1 MNNLFHTKWLS
12 DRAFGLIQLV
22 AIIFWGFQ
30 LLSSDAYYV
39 NYAVLIMITAVCVYK
54 NREVGEKPVGSKHGK
69 YVDVIVIT
77 FAILFTC
84 MVAFANYKL
93 WTFAVLPE
101 EYGYR
106 FKWCYHYFMI
116 IMLFTGGYFAF
127 RNILIALIRNIKNII
142 WIKSEK
148 SVNPIIAFAV
158 CFVLLVITRLIVLFY
173 SQYPGELTP
182 DSISQMSQLLNG
194 SYSNHHPFYHT
205 MVIKIFVMLGMHLF
219 NDINAAVAT
228 YSVFQIVFTSLCFAF
243 TVSTMA
249 RMKAPRWIVIMSI
262 MFFVLMPY
270 HITYAITMWKDI
282 MFGCFVLMLVTAI
295 FRCMNS
301 IGHIVLDYIMLAVAS
316 LGTCLFRSN
325 GFFAFVILTIAFV
338 VLWKLKNKRML
349 IVFVSAIIISFIMK
363 HAVLARLEVTQPD
376 TIESLS
382 IPAQQIARVIQERC
396 ELNDWQRELLSDVIE
411 IDQIPENYKDY
422 ISDPIKSLV
431 RQKGNQNLLVEK
443 KSDYI
448 KLYFSLGMKYPM
460 VYLRAWIDQTRGYWN
475 AGYEYWRWSL
485 GVFEND
491 LGIART
497 TNNISIDLMLREYL
511 WLFTN
516 LQGLRLFL
524 SIGFFIWIDILMLM
538 IALIRKDKVGA
549 FVSMPI
555 LVVVASLLVATPVFS
570 EFRYIYAAF
579 CTLPMVIV
587 ITLRPLDT
595 SRGRGE
601 TVNG

>member
-1 MNNLFHTKWLS
+1 MNNMFHTKWLS

-54 NREVGEKPVGSKHGK
+54 NREVGEKPIGSKHGK
-69 YVDVIVIT
+69 YIDVIVII

-93 WTFAVLPE
+93 WTFEVLPE
-101 EYGYR
+101 EYEYR

-127 RNILIALIRNIKNII
+127 KNILIALIRNIKNII

-182 DSISQMSQLLNG
+182 DSISQMRQLLNG

-270 HITYAITMWKDI
+270 HITYAITMWKDV

-295 FRCMNS
+295 FRCMNG

-316 LGTCLFRSN
+316 LGTCLFRNN

-338 VLWKLKNKRML
+338 VLWRLKNKRML
-349 IVFVSAIIISFIMK
+349 IVFASAIIISFIMK
-363 HAVLARLEVTQPD
+363 HAVLARLGVTQPD
-376 TIESLS
+376 TIDSLS
-382 IPAQQIARVIQERC
+382 IPAQQIARVIQEGC

-485 GVFEND
+485 GVFKND

-579 CTLPMVIV
+579 CSLPMVIV
-587 ITLRPLDT
+587 IALRPLDT
-595 SRGRGE
+595 SRWE
-601 TVNG
+601 AING

>member
-1 MNNLFHTKWLS
+1 
-12 DRAFGLIQLV
+12 
-22 AIIFWGFQ
+22 
-30 LLSSDAYYV
+30 
-39 NYAVLIMITAVCVYK
+39 
-54 NREVGEKPVGSKHGK
+54 
-69 YVDVIVIT
+69 
-77 FAILFTC
+77 

-127 RNILIALIRNIKNII
+127 RNILIALIRNIKILI

-158 CFVLLVITRLIVLFY
+158 CFALLVITRLIVLFY

-182 DSISQMSQLLNG
+182 DSISQMVQLLNG

-219 NDINAAVAT
+219 NEINAAVAT

-270 HITYAITMWKDI
+270 HIIYAITMWKDI

-295 FRCMNS
+295 FRCMND
-301 IGHIVLDYIMLAVAS
+301 IGHMVLDYIMLAVAS

-349 IVFVSAIIISFIMK
+349 IVFASAIIISFIMK
-363 HAVLARLEVTQPD
+363 HAVLARLEVPQPD

-382 IPAQQIARVIQERC
+382 IPAQQIARVIQEGC

-475 AGYEYWRWSL
+475 AGYEYWRWAL
-485 GVFEND
+485 IVQENE

-497 TNNISIDLMLREYL
+497 TNNISIDLLLREYL

-549 FVSMPI
+549 FISLPI

-579 CTLPMVIV
+579 CTLPRVIV
-587 ITLRPLDT
+587 IALRPLDT
-595 SRGRGE
+595 SRGE
-601 TVNG
+601 PING